1 MTTCAAS
8 QSTPALEPVRNY
20 AFMYEASD
28 IRPGITIDDS
38 ARSDPGTATDV
49 GSTPGSGGSS
59 RECKGGHSRDVR
71 PRALLVA
78 SPARTM
84 KGTCDDD
91 DRASGRPGKDRGHA
105 APRGRDPAAPWAEE
119 STPPAVPATS
129 RAGDG
134 RLQAASLNR
143 RPLWRHPRPWALAII
158 TWGPGWRRPRPLS
171 ASASSAEVIP
181 LENGQVRDKTTP
193 QDGQAAN
200 AVLT

>member
-28 IRPGITIDDS
+28 IRPGITIDEF
-38 ARSDPGTATDV
+38 RSQRS
-49 GSTPGSGGSS
+49 GSRHRRGLHACSGGSS
-59 RECKGGHSRDVR
+59 RECKGGHPRDVR
-71 PRALLVA
+71 PPALLVA

-119 STPPAVPATS
+119 ATPLAKPATS
-129 RAGDG
+129 RPGDG
-134 RLQAASLNR
+134 RLQAASLNGR
-143 RPLWRHPRPWALAII
+143 SPWRHPRPRALAII
-158 TWGPGWRRPRPLS
+158 TSCRGTAR
-171 ASASSAEVIP
+171 SASSP
-181 LENGQVRDKTTP
+181 DKPRASKWTYRRRASPASAQSPATTWS
-193 QDGQAAN
+193 G
-200 AVLT
+200 